1 MNLLMQYLKQYLTLP
16 ILLAP
21 AANAGLSMTGNI
33 PDNGSLVQ
41 VLSQMQNNAMYAG
54 GGVDFQAVAAATHT
68 ATRLGNAVLQYT
80 VGQAMTLTLDY
91 AYNIVNALPQ
101 PVFSGQK
108 FQFMITTNAATTIA
122 TPTLSSTD
130 GGVTLAGTTAVL
142 AASARW
148 YQGQITQLTST
159 AGMPTTV
166 GTTFVSLTRVGAT
179 NGYTLVLGTNAL
191 IPVTGQL
198 VYLNV
203 TAGTLPSGWYP
214 ISFVTSALN
223 FVIMT
228 PPGLW
233 TMTAGTIG
241 TGIVAPATYSPLVT
255 ITGLWAL
262 VVSTASV

>member
-1 MNLLMQYLKQYLTLP
+1 MNLLRQFLTLP
-16 ILLAP
+16 IIMAP
-21 AANAGLSMTGNI
+21 SANAGLTMNGNI

-41 VLSQMQNNAMYAG
+41 TLAQMQNNSMYAG
-54 GGVDFQAVAAATHT
+54 GGVDFQASAAASLTL
-68 ATRLGNAVLQYT
+68 TRLGNAVYQFT
-80 VGQAMTLTLDY
+80 NGGAMTATIDY

-101 PVFSGQK
+101 PVFAGQK
-108 FQFMITTNAATTIA
+108 FQFMINTNAATTIA

-130 GGVTLAGTTAVL
+130 GGVTLAGTTSVL

-159 AGMPTTV
+159 TGMPTTA
-166 GTTFVSLTRVGAT
+166 GTTFTSLTRVGAT
-179 NGYTLVLGTNAL
+179 NGYTLVVGVNAL
-191 IPVTGQL
+191 VPVTGQL

-214 ISFVTSALN
+214 ISFVTSAAS

-241 TGIVAPATYSPLVT
+241 TSVVAPPTYSPLVT